1 MRLLRAT
8 LKTDLYEISI
18 FRINRNTCKIELTLR
33 GQEME
38 QYEDEENH
46 EEHFW
51 SAEERPNQILQE
63 LGGSVFFPTFRRIEG
78 GFTLSATI
86 APPTLRASVNSP
98 ARRNAVEEGLLLLSR
113 KLTN

>member
-8 LKTDLYEISI
+8 LKTDLYEITI

-33 GQEME
+33 GEE
-38 QYEDEENH
+38 KVQYEDEEDD

-78 GFTLSATI
+78 GFTLSPTI
-86 APPTLRASVNSP
+86 APSTLRVSANSP
-98 ARRNAVEEGLLLLSR
+98 TRRNSV
-113 KLTN
+113 